1 MGRQKTQKEDGS
13 KIFWYK
19 STYPKPNN
27 FKKFV
32 KDNTIMCSYDIPV
45 YTDRMIGTHI
55 DILNINIPYK
65 IDKEHNVIDLWE
77 DNYLHS
83 IIEDFIGVGLE
94 ECNTQ
99 FFKRDGIFFPFIH
112 DISIYDRQKN
122 KYFETKLLRE
132 RRYKLLRLKNRM
144 K

>member
-1 MGRQKTQKEDGS
+1 MGRQKTQKENGS

-19 STYPKPNN
+19 STYPKPKN

-45 YTDRMIGTHI
+45 YTDKMIGSHI
-55 DILNINIPYK
+55 DILNIDIHYK
-65 IDKEHNVIDLWE
+65 IDKMNNIIDMDE
-77 DNYLHS
+77 STISDY
-83 IIEDFIGVGLE
+83 IENFIGVGLE
-94 ECNTQ
+94 EFNTQ
-99 FFKRDGIFFPFIH
+99 FFKRDGVYFPFIH
-112 DISIYDRQKN
+112 DISIYDRQTN
-122 KYFETKLLRE
+122 KYFEIKLLRE